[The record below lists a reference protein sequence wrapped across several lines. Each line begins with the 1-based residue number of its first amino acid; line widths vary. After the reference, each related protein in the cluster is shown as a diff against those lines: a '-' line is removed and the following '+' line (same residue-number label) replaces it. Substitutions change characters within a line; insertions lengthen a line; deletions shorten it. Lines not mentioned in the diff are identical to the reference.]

1 MRKVPT
7 PTLTISVAE
16 KVSSTDLV
24 STAALPGQLADPPD
38 LLQTLTVRYWQLSQP
53 GMGCHSQPLLALFE
67 LLLGT
72 EQEPHEAV

>member
-1 MRKVPT
+1 MRKVPA

-24 STAALPGQLADPPD
+24 STATLPGQLADPPD
-38 LLQTLTVRYWQLSQP
+38 LLQILTVRCWQLSQP
-53 GMGCHSQPLLALFE
+53 GVGCHSQPLLALFE